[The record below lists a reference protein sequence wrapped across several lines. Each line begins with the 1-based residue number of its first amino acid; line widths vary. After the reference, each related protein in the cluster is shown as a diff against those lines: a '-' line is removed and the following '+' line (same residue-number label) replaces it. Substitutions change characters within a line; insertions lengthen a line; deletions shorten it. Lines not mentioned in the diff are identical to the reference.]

1 MFVCDTDYTF
11 TLWPSMGHTGRKKI
25 CNKNFKCPS
34 HSCLEALCARTCLW
48 NSEQTPP
55 VVSPEKMERRRNCLR
70 QIKKFSQTNKD
81 LYSEPNCFHKWPAGY
96 YHNSIYILYIVT
108 VIANKDIKQN
118 KPSLNIQK
126 VPLHFFLFYE
136 KGAPVIMVKMN
147 ICLHLL
153 GHYTK
158 VL

>member
-1 MFVCDTDYTF
+1 MI
-11 TLWPSMGHTGRKKI
+11 LSLL
-25 CNKNFKCPS
+25 N
-34 HSCLEALCARTCLW
+34 
-48 NSEQTPP
+48 
-55 VVSPEKMERRRNCLR
+55 
-70 QIKKFSQTNKD
+70 
-81 LYSEPNCFHKWPAGY
+81 
-96 YHNSIYILYIVT
+96 LYIVT
-108 VIANKDIKQN
+108 VISDKDIKQN
-118 KPSLNIQK
+118 KPNLNIWK